1 MVTLLLRLLDDADD
15 VVRDEAYRTLSVTAG
30 RAGSVQDAICGSGAL
45 EQLLGKTTSEAPQRV
60 VSSLRHPGLTASL
73 PFPAADLTN
82 PSPLCFTLHLAVPAP
97 RSARCSRCGPASRG

>member
-60 VSSLRHPGLTASL
+60 VSSLRHPGLTASP
-73 PFPAADLTN
+73 PFPAPDLKTV
-82 PSPLCFTLHLAVPAP
+82 PIAPCFTRRSLAP